1 MPDEGIP
8 VIKMETSESFWRS
21 PWFHWVILPAVAAVA
36 ATGITSVS
44 ATTTTGGALFARAG
58 LVDGQLATAQFAP
71 VELMNGFLGFCI
83 QGHIHKA
90 KATRLAG
97 ELVLEKIDIR
107 NLAIRGEQATDF
119 IFAGIERDISYIDI
133 H

>member
-8 VIKMETSESFWRS
+8 VIKMKTSESFWRS
-21 PWFHWVILPAVAAVA
+21 PWFHWVILPAVAAVT

-71 VELMNGFLGFCI
+71 VEFMNGFLGFCI
-83 QGHIHKA
+83 QGRH
-90 KATRLAG
+90 G
-97 ELVLEKIDIR
+97 LVHSE
-107 NLAIRGEQATDF
+107 A
-119 IFAGIERDISYIDI
+119 FAPSHRRTLSGMLSA
-133 H
+133 